1 MTDNIFEGLPP
12 PSSQHQELPDSSNP
26 DESKDKSPSP
36 APTLVQRSKPPES
49 APDASAPPVLKSALK
64 RSKPAESTPE
74 PEPEA
79 APKKRLQFKTSTDA
93 SEEQV
98 IEAMQKITSH
108 IKNPSKFSKASKL
121 AVRLIQA
128 GSVKAETSCYLIAML
143 EAAMS
148 SKTPCTDRLVK
159 ADYHAL
165 FSAAQDVA
173 ECLDRSQKNLLTI
186 WTIKAVVANDL
197 FTDDSFMFSKSATQ
211 IKEAISDLPIATE
224 EDDAEEAAA
233 LEQEAGKDSGEGET
247 THDLAEAGDQEDVES
262 DPFGLDAW
270 IPSNVKKNGK
280 TKMTKED
287 TVALENKKF
296 LRSKREALIT
306 CLEIAARAWLKQTIM
321 LCSQQLRMSPRSQK
335 NLLTIWTIKAVVA
348 NDLFTDDSFMFSKSA
363 TQIKEAISDLPI
375 ATEEDDAEE
384 AAALEQEAGKDSGEG
399 ETTHDLAEAGDQ
411 EDVESDPFGLDA
423 WIPSNVKKN
432 GKTKMTK
439 EDTVALE
446 NKKFLRSKR
455 EALITCLEIAA
466 RRYKVPWCQTVIDI
480 LVKHAFEN
488 ASRFTSQQRQAVE
501 KLWASVREQ
510 HLRRKQGKSVTGK
523 LDVTAFETLQDKYAN
538 EKMSIRRSVGANG
551 ERRAQQWL
559 G

>member
-12 PSSQHQELPDSSNP
+12 PSSQHQELPNSSNP
-26 DESKDKSPSP
+26 DESPSP
-36 APTLVQRSKPPES
+36 APTLVLKSSLKRSKPPES

-64 RSKPAESTPE
+64 RSKPGPE
-74 PEPEA
+74 PEPE

-98 IEAMQKITSH
+98 VEAMQKITSH

-121 AVRLIQA
+121 AIRLIQA

-148 SKTPCTDRLVK
+148 SKTPCTDRLVRG
-159 ADYHAL
+159 DYHAL

-173 ECLDRSQKNLLTI
+173 ECLDKSQKNLLTI

-197 FTDDSFMFSKSATQ
+197 FTDDSFMFSKTATQ
-211 IKEAISDLPIATE
+211 IKEAISDLPVATE

-233 LEQEAGKDSGEGET
+233 LEQEAVKDSGDGET
-247 THDLAEAGDQEDVES
+247 TQDVAEAES

-287 TVALENKKF
+287 T
-296 LRSKREALIT
+296 
-306 CLEIAARAWLKQTIM
+306 
-321 LCSQQLRMSPRSQK
+321 
-335 NLLTIWTIKAVVA
+335 
-348 NDLFTDDSFMFSKSA
+348 D
-363 TQIKEAISDLPI
+363 
-375 ATEEDDAEE
+375 
-384 AAALEQEAGKDSGEG
+384 
-399 ETTHDLAEAGDQ
+399 
-411 EDVESDPFGLDA
+411 
-423 WIPSNVKKN
+423 
-432 GKTKMTK
+432 
-439 EDTVALE
+439 ALE

-488 ASRFTSQQRQAVE
+488 ASRFTSQQRRAVE

-523 LDVTAFETLQDKYAN
+523 LDVTAFESLQDKYAN

>member
-26 DESKDKSPSP
+26 DESKDESPSP
-36 APTLVQRSKPPES
+36 APTLVLKSSLKRSKPPES

-79 APKKRLQFKTSTDA
+79 PKKRLQFKTSTDA

-98 IEAMQKITSH
+98 VEAMQKITSH

-128 GSVKAETSCYLIAML
+128 GSVKAETSSYLIAML

-148 SKTPCTDRLVK
+148 SKTPCTDRLVR

-173 ECLDRSQKNLLTI
+173 ECLDKSQKNLLTI

-197 FTDDSFMFSKSATQ
+197 FTDDSFMFSKTATQ
-211 IKEAISDLPIATE
+211 IKEAISDLPVATE

-233 LEQEAGKDSGEGET
+233 LEQEAVKESGEGET
-247 THDLAEAGDQEDVES
+247 TQDVASAGDQEDAES

-287 TVALENKKF
+287 T
-296 LRSKREALIT
+296 
-306 CLEIAARAWLKQTIM
+306 
-321 LCSQQLRMSPRSQK
+321 
-335 NLLTIWTIKAVVA
+335 
-348 NDLFTDDSFMFSKSA
+348 D
-363 TQIKEAISDLPI
+363 
-375 ATEEDDAEE
+375 
-384 AAALEQEAGKDSGEG
+384 
-399 ETTHDLAEAGDQ
+399 
-411 EDVESDPFGLDA
+411 
-423 WIPSNVKKN
+423 
-432 GKTKMTK
+432 
-439 EDTVALE
+439 ALE

-523 LDVTAFETLQDKYAN
+523 LDVTAFESLQDKYAN

>member
-12 PSSQHQELPDSSNP
+12 PSSQHQELPNSSNP
-26 DESKDKSPSP
+26 DESPSP
-36 APTLVQRSKPPES
+36 APTLVLKSSLKRSKPPES
-49 APDASAPPVLKSALK
+49 APDASAPPLLKSALK
-64 RSKPAESTPE
+64 RSKPAEST
-74 PEPEA
+74 PEA

-121 AVRLIQA
+121 AIRLIQA
-128 GSVKAETSCYLIAML
+128 GSVKAGTSCYLIAML

-148 SKTPCTDRLVK
+148 SKTPCTDRLVRG
-159 ADYHAL
+159 DYHAL

-197 FTDDSFMFSKSATQ
+197 FTDDSFMFSKTATQ
-211 IKEAISDLPIATE
+211 IKEAVSDLPVATE

-233 LEQEAGKDSGEGET
+233 LEQEAVKDSGDGET
-247 THDLAEAGDQEDVES
+247 TQDVAEAES

-287 TVALENKKF
+287 T
-296 LRSKREALIT
+296 
-306 CLEIAARAWLKQTIM
+306 
-321 LCSQQLRMSPRSQK
+321 
-335 NLLTIWTIKAVVA
+335 
-348 NDLFTDDSFMFSKSA
+348 D
-363 TQIKEAISDLPI
+363 
-375 ATEEDDAEE
+375 
-384 AAALEQEAGKDSGEG
+384 
-399 ETTHDLAEAGDQ
+399 
-411 EDVESDPFGLDA
+411 
-423 WIPSNVKKN
+423 
-432 GKTKMTK
+432 
-439 EDTVALE
+439 ALE

-488 ASRFTSQQRQAVE
+488 ASRFTSQQRRAVE

-523 LDVTAFETLQDKYAN
+523 LDVTAFESLQDKYAN

>member
-26 DESKDKSPSP
+26 DESKDESPSP
-36 APTLVQRSKPPES
+36 APTLVLKSSLKRSKPPES

-74 PEPEA
+74 

-98 IEAMQKITSH
+98 VEAMQKITSH

-128 GSVKAETSCYLIAML
+128 GSVKAETSSYLIAML

-148 SKTPCTDRLVK
+148 SKTPCTDRLVR

-173 ECLDRSQKNLLTI
+173 ECLDKSQKNLLTI

-197 FTDDSFMFSKSATQ
+197 FTDDSFMFSKTATQ
-211 IKEAISDLPIATE
+211 IKEAISDLPVATE

-233 LEQEAGKDSGEGET
+233 LEQEAVKESGEGET
-247 THDLAEAGDQEDVES
+247 TQDVASAGDQEDAES

-287 TVALENKKF
+287 T
-296 LRSKREALIT
+296 
-306 CLEIAARAWLKQTIM
+306 
-321 LCSQQLRMSPRSQK
+321 
-335 NLLTIWTIKAVVA
+335 
-348 NDLFTDDSFMFSKSA
+348 D
-363 TQIKEAISDLPI
+363 
-375 ATEEDDAEE
+375 
-384 AAALEQEAGKDSGEG
+384 
-399 ETTHDLAEAGDQ
+399 
-411 EDVESDPFGLDA
+411 
-423 WIPSNVKKN
+423 
-432 GKTKMTK
+432 
-439 EDTVALE
+439 ALE

-523 LDVTAFETLQDKYAN
+523 LDVTAFESLQDKYAN

>member
-1 MTDNIFEGLPP
+1 MMSTICGLPP
-12 PSSQHQELPDSSNP
+12 PSSQHQELPNSSNP
-26 DESKDKSPSP
+26 DESPSP
-36 APTLVQRSKPPES
+36 APTLVLKSSLKRSKPPES

-64 RSKPAESTPE
+64 RSKPGPE

-98 IEAMQKITSH
+98 VEAMQKITSH

-121 AVRLIQA
+121 AIRLIQA

-148 SKTPCTDRLVK
+148 SKTPCTDRLVRG
-159 ADYHAL
+159 DYHAL

-173 ECLDRSQKNLLTI
+173 ECLDKSQKNLLTI

-197 FTDDSFMFSKSATQ
+197 FTDDSFMFSKTATQ
-211 IKEAISDLPIATE
+211 IKEAISDLPVATE

-233 LEQEAGKDSGEGET
+233 LEQEAVKDSGDGET
-247 THDLAEAGDQEDVES
+247 TQDVAEAES

-287 TVALENKKF
+287 T
-296 LRSKREALIT
+296 
-306 CLEIAARAWLKQTIM
+306 
-321 LCSQQLRMSPRSQK
+321 
-335 NLLTIWTIKAVVA
+335 
-348 NDLFTDDSFMFSKSA
+348 D
-363 TQIKEAISDLPI
+363 
-375 ATEEDDAEE
+375 
-384 AAALEQEAGKDSGEG
+384 
-399 ETTHDLAEAGDQ
+399 
-411 EDVESDPFGLDA
+411 
-423 WIPSNVKKN
+423 
-432 GKTKMTK
+432 
-439 EDTVALE
+439 ALE

-488 ASRFTSQQRQAVE
+488 ASRFTSQQRRAVE

-523 LDVTAFETLQDKYAN
+523 LDVTAFESLQDKYAN

>member
-12 PSSQHQELPDSSNP
+12 PSSQHQELPNSSNP
-26 DESKDKSPSP
+26 DESPSP
-36 APTLVQRSKPPES
+36 APTLVLKSSLKRSKPPES
-49 APDASAPPVLKSALK
+49 APDASAPPLLKSALK

-74 PEPEA
+74 

-121 AVRLIQA
+121 AIRLIQA
-128 GSVKAETSCYLIAML
+128 GSVKAGTSCYLIAML

-148 SKTPCTDRLVK
+148 SKTPCTDRLVRG
-159 ADYHAL
+159 DYHAL

-197 FTDDSFMFSKSATQ
+197 FTDDSFMFSKTATQ
-211 IKEAISDLPIATE
+211 IKEAVSDLPVATE

-233 LEQEAGKDSGEGET
+233 LEQEAVKDSGDGET
-247 THDLAEAGDQEDVES
+247 TQDVAEAES

-287 TVALENKKF
+287 T
-296 LRSKREALIT
+296 
-306 CLEIAARAWLKQTIM
+306 
-321 LCSQQLRMSPRSQK
+321 
-335 NLLTIWTIKAVVA
+335 
-348 NDLFTDDSFMFSKSA
+348 D
-363 TQIKEAISDLPI
+363 
-375 ATEEDDAEE
+375 
-384 AAALEQEAGKDSGEG
+384 
-399 ETTHDLAEAGDQ
+399 
-411 EDVESDPFGLDA
+411 
-423 WIPSNVKKN
+423 
-432 GKTKMTK
+432 
-439 EDTVALE
+439 ALE

-488 ASRFTSQQRQAVE
+488 ASRFTSQQRRAVE

-523 LDVTAFETLQDKYAN
+523 LDVTAFESLQDKYAN

>member
-12 PSSQHQELPDSSNP
+12 PSSQQQVLPKSSNP
-26 DESKDKSPSP
+26 DEPKDESPSTAP
-36 APTLVQRSKPPES
+36 PTLVLKSSLKRSKPAES
-49 APDASAPPVLKSALK
+49 APHVSAPPVLKSALK

-74 PEPEA
+74 PEPE

-121 AVRLIQA
+121 AIRLIQA
-128 GSVKAETSCYLIAML
+128 GSVKPETSSYFIAML

-148 SKTPCTDRLVK
+148 SKTPCTDRLVR

-173 ECLDRSQKNLLTI
+173 ECLNKSQKNLLTI

-197 FTDDSFMFSKSATQ
+197 FTDDSFMFSKTGTQ
-211 IKEAISDLPIATE
+211 IKEAITDLPVATE

-233 LEQEAGKDSGEGET
+233 LEQEAVKDSGDEQT
-247 THDLAEAGDQEDVES
+247 TQDVDEAASAGGQEDAES

-270 IPSNVKKNGK
+270 ISSGVKKNGK

-287 TVALENKKF
+287 TDALEN
-296 LRSKREALIT
+296 
-306 CLEIAARAWLKQTIM
+306 
-321 LCSQQLRMSPRSQK
+321 
-335 NLLTIWTIKAVVA
+335 N
-348 NDLFTDDSFMFSKSA
+348 
-363 TQIKEAISDLPI
+363 
-375 ATEEDDAEE
+375 
-384 AAALEQEAGKDSGEG
+384 
-399 ETTHDLAEAGDQ
+399 
-411 EDVESDPFGLDA
+411 
-423 WIPSNVKKN
+423 
-432 GKTKMTK
+432 
-439 EDTVALE
+439 
-446 NKKFLRSKR
+446 KFLRSKR

-466 RRYKVPWCQTVIDI
+466 RRYRVPWCQTVIDI

-488 ASRFTSQQRQAVE
+488 VTRFTSQQRQAVE

-523 LDVTAFETLQDKYAN
+523 LDVTAFESLQDKYAN

>member
-12 PSSQHQELPDSSNP
+12 PSSQHQELPNSSNP
-26 DESKDKSPSP
+26 DESPSP
-36 APTLVQRSKPPES
+36 APTLVLKSSLKRSKPPES

-64 RSKPAESTPE
+64 RSKPGPE
-74 PEPEA
+74 PEPEVAA

-98 IEAMQKITSH
+98 VEAMQKITSH

-121 AVRLIQA
+121 AIRLIQA

-148 SKTPCTDRLVK
+148 SKTPCTDRLVRG
-159 ADYHAL
+159 DYHAL

-173 ECLDRSQKNLLTI
+173 ECLDKSQKNLLTI

-197 FTDDSFMFSKSATQ
+197 FTDDSFMFSKTATQ
-211 IKEAISDLPIATE
+211 IKEAISDLPVATE

-233 LEQEAGKDSGEGET
+233 LEQEAVKDSGDGET
-247 THDLAEAGDQEDVES
+247 TQDVDEAASAGGQEDVES

-270 IPSNVKKNGK
+270 IPSHVKKNGK
-280 TKMTKED
+280 RKMTKED
-287 TVALENKKF
+287 T
-296 LRSKREALIT
+296 
-306 CLEIAARAWLKQTIM
+306 
-321 LCSQQLRMSPRSQK
+321 
-335 NLLTIWTIKAVVA
+335 
-348 NDLFTDDSFMFSKSA
+348 D
-363 TQIKEAISDLPI
+363 
-375 ATEEDDAEE
+375 
-384 AAALEQEAGKDSGEG
+384 
-399 ETTHDLAEAGDQ
+399 
-411 EDVESDPFGLDA
+411 
-423 WIPSNVKKN
+423 
-432 GKTKMTK
+432 
-439 EDTVALE
+439 ALE

-488 ASRFTSQQRQAVE
+488 ASRFTSQQRRAVE

-523 LDVTAFETLQDKYAN
+523 LDVTAFESLQDKYAN

>member
-36 APTLVQRSKPPES
+36 APTLVLKSSLKRSKPPES

-74 PEPEA
+74 PEPE

-148 SKTPCTDRLVK
+148 SKTPCTDRLVRG
-159 ADYHAL
+159 DYHAL
-165 FSAAQDVA
+165 FSAAQDAA
-173 ECLDRSQKNLLTI
+173 ECLDKSQKNLLTI

-197 FTDDSFMFSKSATQ
+197 FTDDSFMFSKTATQ
-211 IKEAISDLPIATE
+211 IKEAISDLPVATE

-233 LEQEAGKDSGEGET
+233 LEQEAVKESGEGET
-247 THDLAEAGDQEDVES
+247 TQDVASAGDQEDAES

-270 IPSNVKKNGK
+270 IPSHVKKNGK

-287 TVALENKKF
+287 TDALE
-296 LRSKREALIT
+296 
-306 CLEIAARAWLKQTIM
+306 
-321 LCSQQLRMSPRSQK
+321 
-335 NLLTIWTIKAVVA
+335 
-348 NDLFTDDSFMFSKSA
+348 D
-363 TQIKEAISDLPI
+363 
-375 ATEEDDAEE
+375 
-384 AAALEQEAGKDSGEG
+384 
-399 ETTHDLAEAGDQ
+399 
-411 EDVESDPFGLDA
+411 
-423 WIPSNVKKN
+423 
-432 GKTKMTK
+432 
-439 EDTVALE
+439 
-446 NKKFLRSKR
+446 KKFLRSKR

-523 LDVTAFETLQDKYAN
+523 LDVTAFESLQDKYAN

>member
-36 APTLVQRSKPPES
+36 APTLVLKSSLKRSKPPES

-148 SKTPCTDRLVK
+148 SKTPCTDRLVR

-173 ECLDRSQKNLLTI
+173 ECLDKSQKNLLTI

-197 FTDDSFMFSKSATQ
+197 FTDDSFMFSKT
-211 IKEAISDLPIATE
+211 
-224 EDDAEEAAA
+224 
-233 LEQEAGKDSGEGET
+233 
-247 THDLAEAGDQEDVES
+247 
-262 DPFGLDAW
+262 
-270 IPSNVKKNGK
+270 
-280 TKMTKED
+280 
-287 TVALENKKF
+287 
-296 LRSKREALIT
+296 
-306 CLEIAARAWLKQTIM
+306 
-321 LCSQQLRMSPRSQK
+321 
-335 NLLTIWTIKAVVA
+335 
-348 NDLFTDDSFMFSKSA
+348 A

>member
-12 PSSQHQELPDSSNP
+12 PSSQHQELPESSNP
-26 DESKDKSPSP
+26 DESKDESPSP
-36 APTLVQRSKPPES
+36 APTLVLKSSLKRSKPPES

-79 APKKRLQFKTSTDA
+79 PKKRLQFKTSTDA

-98 IEAMQKITSH
+98 VEAMQKITSH

-128 GSVKAETSCYLIAML
+128 GSVKAETSSYLIAML

-148 SKTPCTDRLVK
+148 SKTPCTDRLVR

-173 ECLDRSQKNLLTI
+173 ECLDKSQKNLLTI

-197 FTDDSFMFSKSATQ
+197 FTDDSFMFSKTATQ
-211 IKEAISDLPIATE
+211 IKEAISDLPVATE

-233 LEQEAGKDSGEGET
+233 LEQEAVKESGEGET
-247 THDLAEAGDQEDVES
+247 TQDVASAGDQEDAES

-287 TVALENKKF
+287 TDALE
-296 LRSKREALIT
+296 
-306 CLEIAARAWLKQTIM
+306 
-321 LCSQQLRMSPRSQK
+321 
-335 NLLTIWTIKAVVA
+335 
-348 NDLFTDDSFMFSKSA
+348 D
-363 TQIKEAISDLPI
+363 
-375 ATEEDDAEE
+375 
-384 AAALEQEAGKDSGEG
+384 
-399 ETTHDLAEAGDQ
+399 
-411 EDVESDPFGLDA
+411 
-423 WIPSNVKKN
+423 
-432 GKTKMTK
+432 
-439 EDTVALE
+439 
-446 NKKFLRSKR
+446 KKFLRSKR

-523 LDVTAFETLQDKYAN
+523 LDVTAFESLQDKYAN

>member
-12 PSSQHQELPDSSNP
+12 PSSQHQELPESSNP
-26 DESKDKSPSP
+26 DESKDESPSP
-36 APTLVQRSKPPES
+36 APTLVLKSSLKRSKPPES

-74 PEPEA
+74 PEPEVAA

-98 IEAMQKITSH
+98 VEAMQKITSH

-128 GSVKAETSCYLIAML
+128 GSVKAETSSYLIAML

-148 SKTPCTDRLVK
+148 SKTPCTDRLVR

-173 ECLDRSQKNLLTI
+173 ECLDKSQKNLLTI

-197 FTDDSFMFSKSATQ
+197 FTDDSFMFSKTATQ
-211 IKEAISDLPIATE
+211 IKEAISDLPVATE

-233 LEQEAGKDSGEGET
+233 LEQEAVKESGEGET
-247 THDLAEAGDQEDVES
+247 TQDVASAGDQEDAES

-287 TVALENKKF
+287 TDALE
-296 LRSKREALIT
+296 
-306 CLEIAARAWLKQTIM
+306 
-321 LCSQQLRMSPRSQK
+321 
-335 NLLTIWTIKAVVA
+335 
-348 NDLFTDDSFMFSKSA
+348 D
-363 TQIKEAISDLPI
+363 
-375 ATEEDDAEE
+375 
-384 AAALEQEAGKDSGEG
+384 
-399 ETTHDLAEAGDQ
+399 
-411 EDVESDPFGLDA
+411 
-423 WIPSNVKKN
+423 
-432 GKTKMTK
+432 
-439 EDTVALE
+439 
-446 NKKFLRSKR
+446 KKFLRSKR

-523 LDVTAFETLQDKYAN
+523 LDVTAFESLQDKYAN

>member
-1 MTDNIFEGLPP
+1 MTDNIFEGLPT
-12 PSSQHQELPDSSNP
+12 PSSQHQELPNSSNP
-26 DESKDKSPSP
+26 DKSKDDETPSP
-36 APTLVQRSKPPES
+36 APTLVLKSSLKRSKPAES

-74 PEPEA
+74 PEPEV
-79 APKKRLQFKTSTDA
+79 PKKRLQFKTSTDA

-98 IEAMQKITSH
+98 VDAMQKITSH

-121 AVRLIQA
+121 AIRLIQA
-128 GSVKAETSCYLIAML
+128 GSVKPETSGYFVAML

-148 SKTPCTDRLVK
+148 SKTPCTDRLVR

-173 ECLDRSQKNLLTI
+173 EWLDKSQKNLLTI

-197 FTDDSFMFSKSATQ
+197 FTDDSFMFSKTATQ
-211 IKEAISDLPIATE
+211 IKEAISDLPVATE

-233 LEQEAGKDSGEGET
+233 LAQEAVKESGDGET
-247 THDLAEAGDQEDVES
+247 TQDVAEAAASAGGQEDVES

-270 IPSNVKKNGK
+270 IPSGVKKNGK

-287 TVALENKKF
+287 TDALEK
-296 LRSKREALIT
+296 
-306 CLEIAARAWLKQTIM
+306 
-321 LCSQQLRMSPRSQK
+321 
-335 NLLTIWTIKAVVA
+335 
-348 NDLFTDDSFMFSKSA
+348 
-363 TQIKEAISDLPI
+363 
-375 ATEEDDAEE
+375 
-384 AAALEQEAGKDSGEG
+384 
-399 ETTHDLAEAGDQ
+399 
-411 EDVESDPFGLDA
+411 
-423 WIPSNVKKN
+423 
-432 GKTKMTK
+432 
-439 EDTVALE
+439 
-446 NKKFLRSKR
+446 KKFLRSKR

-488 ASRFTSQQRQAVE
+488 VTRFTSQQRQAVE

-523 LDVTAFETLQDKYAN
+523 LDVTAFESLQDKYAN
-538 EKMSIRRSVGANG
+538 EKMSIRKSVGANG